1 MEPVKA
7 DKPIQKQSVNLTN
20 GNKESSAEAKEIIN
34 RINEDLLMLSYQT
47 DPNKIKVL
55 KSVTQEDYQ
64 KLLKCSNVS
73 KSDIEKIEKR
83 IVDMFL
89 TVGIK

>member
-1 MEPVKA
+1 MFWC
-7 DKPIQKQSVNLTN
+7 N
-20 GNKESSAEAKEIIN
+20 II
-34 RINEDLLMLSYQT
+34 
-47 DPNKIKVL
+47 KIL

-89 TVGIK
+89 TVENK